1 MATADR
7 KAVLKEVIG
16 RHPSIYKTNLQKRV
30 KDHMSKDTASGELE
44 DLEKDGE
51 IIVRKEG
58 KKTRYFLRDA
68 EEDRLNGD
76 LAAALD
82 GYVEELRA
90 MKEEMKTYPY
100 DLLNE
105 FNNEISRQKDKLIR
119 LKKRRVDELK
129 FEHAVEDVMR
139 EYNEIRSDIADSLG
153 MFQRLVDG
161 DTERKIHECT
171 EAMSRRLRQKATKRF
186 ELRTRRKSYGKSKT
200 RDSLTEEIDQL
211 DSEICEILEH
221 AADLH
226 SKLARLKSIAPHE
239 LRGSLAPHP
248 VRWLQYVE
256 EGRAKFQSLVE
267 EALDAK
273 TETHGDETERWRDAE
288 TRLNRITEHLSD
300 MKGGLAETKEAVI
313 KSYMDANLYKR
324 QKELSLLV
332 EETLE
337 MYRP

>member
-7 KAVLKEVIG
+7 KAVLKEEIG
-16 RHPSIYKTNLQKRV
+16 RQPGIFKTVLQKRV
-30 KDHMSKDTASGELE
+30 KDHMSKDTASKELD

-82 GYVEELRA
+82 GYVEELHA
-90 MKEEMKTYPY
+90 MKKEMKTYPY

-105 FNNEISRQKDKLIR
+105 FNNEISRQKDKLMR
-119 LKKRRVDELK
+119 LKKRREDELK

-139 EYNEIRSDIADSLG
+139 DYNEIRGDIAESLG

-161 DTERKIHECT
+161 DTERKIRECT
-171 EAMSRRLRQKATKRF
+171 EAMSRRLRQKATRRF
-186 ELRTRRKSYGKSKT
+186 KLRIKRKSYGKSKT
-200 RDSLTEEIDQL
+200 RDTLTEEIDQL
-211 DSEICEILEH
+211 DSEVYEILEH

-226 SKLARLKSIAPHE
+226 SKLTRLKSIAPYE
-239 LRGSLAPHP
+239 FRGSLAPHP

-256 EGRAKFQSLVE
+256 KGRTEFQSLVK

-273 TETHGDETERWRDAE
+273 TETDHWRDVEAV
-288 TRLNRITEHLSD
+288 LNRITEQLSD
-300 MKGGLAETKEAVI
+300 MKGGLAETKEGVI

-332 EETLE
+332 EETFE
-337 MYRP
+337 MYRS